1 MSDITFANGMIIKD
15 RGAAPEY
22 VIAKVSI
29 KVEEFI
35 QTLQEHSDN
44 GWVNIEIKQAKSG
57 KNYASIDKWK
67 PNSDK
72 SACTGYTTKVQAPQA
87 PPPPFP
93 TQEPDNFP
101 GLEAGSEEMSSIPF

>member
-29 KVEEFI
+29 KVDEFI

-44 GWVNIEIKQAKSG
+44 GWLNIEIKQAKSG

-67 PNSDK
+67 PNS
-72 SACTGYTTKVQAPQA
+72 CTGYTTKVQAPQA
-87 PPPPFP
+87 PAPFP

-101 GLEAGSEEMSSIPF
+101 GLEAGSEETPDIPF